1 MTIIFILNVEVN
13 WKQKKVILV
22 DIEQVLSSETSTV
35 GLVIS
40 LPHTVHTLGAPF

>member
-1 MTIIFILNVEVN
+1 MTIILILNVEVN

-40 LPHTVHTLGAPF
+40 LK